1 MTLFLNHP
9 DDAFFIRELTRRI
22 GTQINAVRREIDNL
36 AKIGMIIET
45 VESGPVEEGSAKRP
59 GLKRKY
65 YKANRQF
72 PLLGEVQAL
81 MSKSNFLMERRLDK
95 EIAALGNVSYM
106 AFMGAFLG
114 KQAPVDLLIVGT
126 VDMDKLK
133 KLMQR
138 TESDLGFEVK
148 FTCLSSSEFKY
159 RKDIADRFL
168 ESVLAAPKHTVIDN
182 LEKPSDSS
190 RV

>member
-9 DDAFFIRELTRRI
+9 DEAFFIRELTRRI

-36 AKIGMIIET
+36 AKLGMIIET
-45 VESGPVEEGSAKRP
+45 EESGSAEEGSAKRP

-65 YKANRQF
+65 YKANRRF
-72 PLLGEVQAL
+72 PLLAEIQAL
-81 MSKSNFLMERRLDK
+81 MSKSNFLMERHLDK
-95 EIAALGNVSYM
+95 EIAALGNVSYL
-106 AFMGAFLG
+106 AFMGSFLG

-138 TESDLGFEVK
+138 TENDLGFEVK
-148 FTCLSSSEFKY
+148 FTCLTASEFKY

-168 ESVLAAPKHTVIDN
+168 TSVMAAPKHTVIDN
-182 LEKPSDSS
+182 LERPAEGK
-190 RV
+190 